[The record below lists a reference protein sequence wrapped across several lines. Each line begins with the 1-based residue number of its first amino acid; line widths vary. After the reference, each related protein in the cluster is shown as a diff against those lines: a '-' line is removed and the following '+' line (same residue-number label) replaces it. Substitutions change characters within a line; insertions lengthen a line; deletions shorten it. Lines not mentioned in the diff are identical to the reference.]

1 MHHDIIYAL
10 LVVFICIGIGY
21 IIPKLLEGDID
32 KPLEMIL
39 VWPIILLFLI
49 FIMIV
54 FPIYNSIKTWMKKLE
69 NERRN
74 KS

>member
-49 FIMIV
+49 FIVIV
-54 FPIYNSIKTWMKKLE
+54 FPIYNSIKNIDEKVRKRKE
-69 NERRN
+69 E
-74 KS
+74 

>member
-1 MHHDIIYAL
+1 MHYDLIYAL

-39 VWPIILLFLI
+39 IWPIILLFLV

-54 FPIYNSIKTWMKKLE
+54 FPIYNFIKTWIKKLE

>member
-39 VWPIILLFLI
+39 VWPIILLFLV

-54 FPIYNSIKTWMKKLE
+54 FPIYNFIKTWMKKLE

>member
-39 VWPIILLFLI
+39 VWPIILLFLV

-54 FPIYNSIKTWMKKLE
+54 FPIYNSIKTLMKNLE

-74 KS
+74 KL

>member
-1 MHHDIIYAL
+1 MNYELVYAL

-39 VWPIILLFLI
+39 EWPIILLFRV
-49 FIMIV
+49 FIVIV
-54 FPIYNSIKTWMKKLE
+54 FPIYDAIKNMDEKIRKRKE
-69 NERRN
+69 
-74 KS
+74 K

>member
-39 VWPIILLFLI
+39 VWPIILLFLV

-54 FPIYNSIKTWMKKLE
+54 FPIYNSIKTLMKNLE
-69 NERRN
+69 NKRRN
-74 KS
+74 KL

>member
-1 MHHDIIYAL
+1 MHHDLIYAL

-21 IIPKLLEGDID
+21 MIPKLLEGDID

-39 VWPIILLFLI
+39 VWPIILLFLV

-54 FPIYNSIKTWMKKLE
+54 FPIYNSIKTWMKKIRKRKE
-69 NERRN
+69 
-74 KS
+74 K

>member
-39 VWPIILLFLI
+39 IWPIILLFLV

-54 FPIYNSIKTWMKKLE
+54 FPIYNSIKNVDEKIRKRKE
-69 NERRN
+69 
-74 KS
+74 K

>member
-1 MHHDIIYAL
+1 MHHDLIYAL

-39 VWPIILLFLI
+39 VWPIILLFLV

-54 FPIYNSIKTWMKKLE
+54 FPIYNSIKTLMKNLE
-69 NERRN
+69 NKRRN
-74 KS
+74 KL

>member
-1 MHHDIIYAL
+1 MHHDLIYAL

-39 VWPIILLFLI
+39 IWPIILLFLS

-69 NERRN
+69 NKRRN
-74 KS
+74 KL

>member
-1 MHHDIIYAL
+1 MYHDIIYAL

-32 KPLEMIL
+32 KSLEMIL
-39 VWPIILLFLI
+39 VWPIILLFLV

>member
-39 VWPIILLFLI
+39 VWPIILLFLV

>member
-1 MHHDIIYAL
+1 MHYDLIYAL

-39 VWPIILLFLI
+39 IWPIILLVLV
-49 FIMIV
+49 FIVIV
-54 FPIYNSIKTWMKKLE
+54 FPIYNSIKNIDKKF
-69 NERRN
+69 RKR
-74 KS
+74 KGK

>member
-1 MHHDIIYAL
+1 MHHDLIYAL

-39 VWPIILLFLI
+39 VWPIILLFLV

-54 FPIYNSIKTWMKKLE
+54 FPIYNFIKTWMKKIRKRKE
-69 NERRN
+69 
-74 KS
+74 K

>member
-1 MHHDIIYAL
+1 MHHDLIYAL

-39 VWPIILLFLI
+39 IWPIILLFLL

-69 NERRN
+69 NKRRN
-74 KS
+74 KL

>member
-1 MHHDIIYAL
+1 MHHDIIYTL

-39 VWPIILLFLI
+39 VWPIILLFLV

-54 FPIYNSIKTWMKKLE
+54 FPIYNFIKTWMKKI
-69 NERRN
+69 RKR
-74 KS
+74 KGK

>member
-1 MHHDIIYAL
+1 MHHDLIYAL

-21 IIPKLLEGDID
+21 MIPKLLEGDID

-39 VWPIILLFLI
+39 VWPIILLFLV

-54 FPIYNSIKTWMKKLE
+54 FPIYNSIKNMDEKFRKQKE
-69 NERRN
+69 E
-74 KS
+74 